1 MQKIVGK
8 DNQLWEEMIGKQKSK
23 TDKVKEALVRLFKEM
38 QALKEVNINSWKL
51 PSEKVSKWV
60 DDEPVDQ
67 ERDCNK

>member
-38 QALKEVNINSWKL
+38 QALKEVNVNSWKL
-51 PSEKVSKWV
+51 LLEKVSKWV
-60 DDEPVDQ
+60 DNKPVD
-67 ERDCNK
+67 